1 MAIRPVVI
9 TGEPV
14 LHRRAQPVE
23 VIDDGI
29 RELVADMF
37 DTMDAA
43 RGVGLAAPQV
53 GVGLRIF
60 TWQLTNDDGIPP
72 RGVVINPYLTS
83 AKPVVGEPDPHEEVE
98 GCLSVPGESYPLR
111 RGEAATLTG
120 LALDG
125 SEIRYEATGWFA
137 RMLQHEYDHLNGFL
151 YVDRLSGKWSRKAR
165 KAVKGHGWG
174 VPGLPG
180 CRVRTATRS
189 ATTTRPPRTSAA
201 TDVSALVVAVV
212 GPTATG
218 KSDLAIALALRL
230 GGEVVGA
237 DASQLY
243 RGMDIG
249 TAKVPPEERHGIP
262 HHQLDVLDVTE
273 EASVAAYQ
281 RRRAGRHRRRAG
293 ARTPPRGRGRVGAL
307 RAGGARPARDPADRP
322 RGAGGLAG
330 AARPARA
337 SPPCSPSCA
346 PPTRS
351 RRRDRAEQRPP
362 RRAGARGDRADR
374 ATVQRDDARPAS
386 SCGRPCSSG
395 CAPTARRSTP
405 ASTGG
410 PSGCSTPGL
419 VEETRALVD
428 LGLREGRTASRA
440 RRLRPG
446 AGRHRR
452 HA

>member
-1 MAIRPVVI
+1 MATWPPSSTTRCATASASSTEVVVEHVVVPHVAPELVGEAGGVLGGDEDDGGVHRYDPRRRRAPARPRPVRGRPSGRILRMAIRPVVI

-14 LHRRAQPVE
+14 LHQRAQPVE

-29 RELVADMF
+29 RELVADMY

-83 AKPVVGEPDPHEEVE
+83 AKPVVGDPDPHEEVE
-98 GCLSVPGESYPLR
+98 GCLSVPGESFPLR

-151 YVDRLSGKWSRKAR
+151 YVDRLTAKWSRKAR
-165 KAVKGHGWG
+165 KAVKATAGAC
-174 VPGLPG
+174 PGSPG

-201 TDVSALVVAVV
+201 TDVDHVVVGVV

-249 TAKVPPEERHGIP
+249 TAKVPLEERHGIA
-262 HHQLDVLDVTE
+262 HHQLDVLDVTQ

-281 RRRAGRHRRRAG
+281 RHARDDIEAVLGRGALPVVAGGSGLYVRAALDRLDIPPTDPEVRAGLQARLDRRGRCCPARRA
-293 ARTPPRGRGRVGAL
+293 
-307 RAGGARPARDPADRP
+307 AGGSTP
-322 RGAGGLAG
+322 
-330 AARPARA
+330 
-337 SPPCSPSCA
+337 
-346 PPTRS
+346 
-351 RRRDRAEQRPP
+351 RPP
-362 RRAGARGDRADR
+362 RRSSRTTAAGWCGPWR
-374 ATVQRDDARPAS
+374 S
-386 SCGRPCSSG
+386 SP
-395 CAPTARRSTP
+395 
-405 ASTGG
+405 
-410 PSGCSTPGL
+410 
-419 VEETRALVD
+419 
-428 LGLREGRTASRA
+428 
-440 RRLRPG
+440 
-446 AGRHRR
+446 
-452 HA
+452 